1 MRNGFTPSFPFQIDR
16 EDSDYILI
24 DKTPDL
30 VRQNL
35 TNVILTTPGERIM
48 DPEFGVG
55 IKRFLFEN
63 RTSAVTSTIKNII
76 NGQVKKYMP
85 FVTIDNVV
93 FSSDKEN
100 PNFLGI
106 AILYTI
112 VPTSTRDLIRLNFDL
127 LSQTLLR

>member
-35 TNVILTTPGERIM
+35 TNIVLTTPGERIM

-76 NGQVKKYMP
+76 SGQVKKYMP

>member
-35 TNVILTTPGERIM
+35 TNIILTTPGERIM